1 MKGHKEIFEALRRE
15 ILAGKYDSDRHLP
28 SEAALSRRFG
38 ASRPTISRVTLDLKR
53 EGLVTTRRGAPT
65 TITRYALNA
74 TGALGLVVPG
84 EGYAEIF
91 KPLERRLEWLAERA
105 GWDLIHGEIKS
116 SDPKV
121 RAREVRRLAYQFS
134 KEHVAGVF
142 FQPLEFIRDAH
153 KASEESVAYFDKT
166 GIAVVLLDYDIVLPP
181 ERSSYDV
188 VGIDNFAAGLAIG
201 RHLVRTGAKRIA
213 VVLLDYDIAPPPKRS
228 RYDVVGIDN
237 MAAGLAVGRHLLDSG
252 ARRIAFLHR
261 PNAAPTVTNRMRGVA
276 SAVIESG
283 GTWSLKDNVL
293 FAEPENRRAV
303 TMFLAN
309 GVPDAFV
316 AGNDVA
322 AAALGKTLVKI
333 GKGAERIRLVG
344 FDDVEV
350 AAKHNITSARQPL
363 DAIAEIALQTL
374 VSRIKTPALPPRTI
388 LLGAEL
394 VVR

>member
-1 MKGHKEIFEALRRE
+1 MKGHKEVFDALRRE
-15 ILAGKYDSDRHLP
+15 ILAGKYDAEKRLP
-28 SEAALSRRFG
+28 SEMALARRFG
-38 ASRPTISRVTLDLKR
+38 VSRPTISRVTLDLKR
-53 EGLVTTRRGAPT
+53 EGLIVTRKGAPS

-91 KPLERRLEWLAERA
+91 GPLKVRLEKLAERA
-105 GWDLIHGEIKS
+105 GWDLVSGEIKS

-142 FQPLEFIRDAH
+142 FQPLEFLKDAPS
-153 KASEESVAYFDKT
+153 ASEEAVRYFD
-166 GIAVVLLDYDIVLPP
+166 D
-181 ERSSYDV
+181 
-188 VGIDNFAAGLAIG
+188 AG
-201 RHLVRTGAKRIA
+201 IA
-213 VVLLDYDIAPPPKRS
+213 VVLLDYDIAPPPNRS

-237 MAAGLAVGRHLLDSG
+237 MAAGLAVGRHLLGTG

-276 SAVIESG
+276 SAVIERG
-283 GTWSLKDNVL
+283 GDWSLKRNVL
-293 FAEPENRRAV
+293 FAEPGNRRAV
-303 TMFLAN
+303 SKFLAN
-309 GVPDAFV
+309 GLPDAFV

-322 AAALGKTLVKI
+322 AAALRETLAKI
-333 GKGAERIRLVG
+333 GNGAERIRLVG

-350 AAKHNITSARQPL
+350 AARLGMTSARQPL
-363 DAIAEIALQTL
+363 DAIADTALQTL
-374 VSRIKTPALPPRTI
+374 ASRIKTPSLPPRTI
-388 LLGAEL
+388 LLNAEL

>member
-1 MKGHKEIFEALRRE
+1 MKGHNEVFEELRRE
-15 ILAGKYDSDRHLP
+15 ILAGKYDAEKRLP
-28 SEAALSRRFG
+28 SEMTLARRFG
-38 ASRPTISRVTLDLKR
+38 VSRPTISRVTLDLKR
-53 EGLVTTRRGAPT
+53 EGLVTTRKGAPT

-91 KPLERRLEWLAERA
+91 SPLKVRLEKLAERA
-105 GWDLIHGEIKS
+105 GWDLVSGEIKS
-116 SDPKV
+116 TDPKV
-121 RAREVRRLAYQFS
+121 MAREVRRIAYRFS

-142 FQPLEFIRDAH
+142 FQPLEFLKDAPS
-153 KASEESVAYFDKT
+153 ASEEAARYFDDE
-166 GIAVVLLDYDIVLPP
+166 GIAVVLLDYDIASPP
-181 ERSSYDV
+181 ERSS
-188 VGIDNFAAGLAIG
+188 
-201 RHLVRTGAKRIA
+201 
-213 VVLLDYDIAPPPKRS
+213 
-228 RYDVVGIDN
+228 YDVVGIDN
-237 MAAGLAVGRHLLDSG
+237 MAAGLAVGRHLLGTD

-303 TMFLAN
+303 MKFLAN

-350 AAKHNITSARQPL
+350 AAKHNITSARQPI
-363 DAIAEIALQTL
+363 DAIAEVAMQTL
-374 VSRIKTPALPPRTI
+374 VSRIKTPDLPPRTI
-388 LLGAEL
+388 LLDAEL

>member
-38 ASRPTISRVTLDLKR
+38 VSRPTISRVTLDLKR
-53 EGLVTTRRGAPT
+53 EGLVATRRGAPT
-65 TITRYALNA
+65 TITRYA
-74 TGALGLVVPG
+74 
-84 EGYAEIF
+84 
-91 KPLERRLEWLAERA
+91 
-105 GWDLIHGEIKS
+105 HGEIKS

-213 VVLLDYDIAPPPKRS
+213 
-228 RYDVVGIDN
+228 
-237 MAAGLAVGRHLLDSG
+237 
-252 ARRIAFLHR
+252 FLHR

-276 SAVIESG
+276 AAAVESG
-283 GTWSLKDNVL
+283 GFWSLKGNVL
-293 FAEPENRRAV
+293 FAEPDNCRAV
-303 TMFLAN
+303 SKFLKN
-309 GVPDAFV
+309 GLPDAFV

-322 AAALGKTLVKI
+322 AAALGETLARI
-333 GKGAERIRLVG
+333 GGGAEKIRLAG

-350 AAKHNITSARQPL
+350 AAKLGLTTIRQPL
-363 DAIAEIALQTL
+363 DAIAEVAMQTL
-374 VSRIKTPALPPRTI
+374 VSRIKTPDLPPRTI
-388 LLGAEL
+388 LLDAEL